1 MAYKTLIG
9 LEIHTE
15 LMTATKMYCGCKNSF
30 GGEANT
36 HCCPVC
42 IGLPGGMPSLN
53 KRAVEFAI
61 RAGLSFE
68 SHINTH
74 SRMDR
79 KNYFYADLTKGYQ
92 ISQDNIPI
100 CQGGFVDIHVGDDYK
115 KINLERIHIEEDTGK
130 LVHTEKG
137 DTLIDYNRA
146 GVPLI
151 EIVTKPDMT
160 SGEEAKEFLENLKAR
175 LKYIEVSDC
184 KMEQGSMRC
193 DVNINIIDEATGKR
207 SKISEIKNLNSFRA
221 VVKAIEY
228 EEVRHRQALESGSN
242 TIADTR
248 RWDEAKGQTISMREK
263 GEQSDY
269 RYAADGDFAELVLD
283 ESFIEDIKKNLP
295 ELPHVKKARFMEEYR
310 LSDYDAEILT
320 SSRDLADF
328 YELVNRDVK
337 DSNLVSNWIMG
348 DVLRR
353 LKEEEKDIDETS
365 LTSDYLIDLLNMI
378 KEGKISNN
386 IGKKVLR
393 DVFESG
399 KSPKKIVEEEGLIQI
414 SDTKE
419 LEDMVDGIL
428 DDNPQSIEDFKN
440 GKDRALGFLVGQ
452 VMKMSRGKANPQIV
466 NQIVGEKLKER

>member
-365 LTSDYLIDLLNMI
+365 LTPDYLIDLLNMI